1 MNAQEARALTRKFK
15 TGSGEFNKTIYNTA
29 IREIKKAAKNGKY
42 SVKFNIYTA
51 NTVKCV
57 GVANKLQADGY
68 GVAWKYHPDPVGVAG
83 REPEDFVEFIVKWE
97 E

>member
-1 MNAQEARALTRKFK
+1 MNAQEARALAHKFK

-51 NTVKCV
+51 NTIQCA
-57 GVANKLQADGY
+57 GVANKLQSDGY

-83 REPEDFVEFIVKWE
+83 REPEDSVEFIVRWE